1 MSSYKFLSWI
11 DIDKL
16 DMNII
21 STHHQAI
28 QYLEENLN
36 KINWKMISYNKAAVH
51 LIKNNLDKICWD
63 GLCSNASKEV
73 LPILQEN
80 IEKVNWSCICRNES
94 SWINNLLENNIDKL
108 RIHNNEIQHH
118 TDDLYFLSRNTEA
131 IPFLEKHIELIYWDG
146 LHTNKNAIHLL
157 DKYNI
162 NIDFTLL
169 HRNPNPE
176 ALKLFVKYRYHRN
189 FMFNLDFAEGSI
201 IIPILKRNPH
211 LIDSYIC
218 RNENP
223 DSTNMIKQYIED
235 CNNSNSNCICW
246 DDLSENPAATSIMK
260 ENIDKI
266 QWDLFCALE
275 THDAIEIIRENLDK
289 VDWDVLSANKM
300 AIHILK
306 ENQDKIN
313 WNNLSTNEGIY
324 EEIYEEIEINERDNR
339 KDNEE
344 QLTELNLDD
353 FI

>member
-28 QYLEENLN
+28 KYLEENPH

-63 GLCSNASKEV
+63 GLCSNSSNEV
-73 LPILQEN
+73 LPILEEN
-80 IEKVNWSCICRNES
+80 IEKVNWSRICRNES
-94 SWINNLLENNIDKL
+94 SWINNLLKNNIVP
-108 RIHNNEIQHH
+108 NNEIQHH

-131 IPFLEKHIELIYWDG
+131 IPFLEKNIELIYWDG
-146 LHTNKNAIHLL
+146 LHANKNAIHLL

-169 HRNPNPE
+169 HMNPNPE
-176 ALKLFVKYRYHRN
+176 ALKLFVKYRHHRN

-201 IIPILKRNPH
+201 IVPILKRNPH

-223 DSTNMIKQYIED
+223 DATNMIKQYIEHCKNTD
-235 CNNSNSNCICW
+235 SSSICW

-266 QWDLFCALE
+266 QWDLFCTLE
-275 THDAIEIIRENLDK
+275 TRAAMEIIRENLDK
-289 VDWDVLSANKM
+289 ADWDVLSANKM

-313 WNNLSTNEGIY
+313 WNNFSTNEGIY
-324 EEIYEEIEINERDNR
+324 EEIEINEIDNGTH
-339 KDNEE
+339 NGE